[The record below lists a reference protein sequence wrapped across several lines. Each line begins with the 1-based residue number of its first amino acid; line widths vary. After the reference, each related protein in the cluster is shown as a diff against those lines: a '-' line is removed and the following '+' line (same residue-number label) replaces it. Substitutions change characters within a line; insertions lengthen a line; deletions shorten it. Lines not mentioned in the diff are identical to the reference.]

1 MSPSSLVPH
10 KVVVCRNSRKGGR
23 LRPAAREPA
32 GHACAP
38 HHQVISE
45 ASAVSSLYP
54 AQVVTARLRIIYE
67 LWVSLLSTRLGFLA
81 HGHAVISSQAWEHKI
96 DVAVCFSVHFGHP
109 RLLSPHLS
117 TSGGRLRRL
126 STLTEHFRA
135 PPTWPPN
142 KRISAFVMRARCR
155 RRAN

>member
-54 AQVVTARLRIIYE
+54 AQVVTTRLRIIYE

-109 RLLSPHLS
+109 RLLSPTFPPAEVVCAVCQRWPNIFARHRRDPRINASALS
-117 TSGGRLRRL
+117 
-126 STLTEHFRA
+126 
-135 PPTWPPN
+135 
-142 KRISAFVMRARCR
+142 
-155 RRAN
+155 